1 MDSAKVQDASTI
13 SNSEEMSARG
23 KLTKGILKRSTTMV
37 AKTGNQSPERSPAKK
52 YPTIPVRRVIKVS
65 FPDRAKNQPIATIF
79 EVEPIIYEDF
89 ADSPKG
95 NSCVCLLF

>member
-1 MDSAKVQDASTI
+1 MDSAKVQEASTI
-13 SNSEEMSARG
+13 SICEEMSARG
-23 KLTKGILKRSTTMV
+23 KLTKGILKRSSTTLV
-37 AKTGNQSPERSPAKK
+37 KTNNQSPDRSPAKK
-52 YPTIPVRRVIKVS
+52 SPTIPIRRVIKVS

-95 NSCVCLLF
+95 SSCVCLLF